1 MPRLIILLA
10 LLVGVLYS
18 LHLLVKD
25 YQALTAAS
33 KLIRML
39 FKRDVGSHNY
49 TKPAV
54 RWRRILLYD
63 PIQCARYLYCEL
75 GAQPPNNE
83 VRQGFIYMLTLEPD
97 EENASAHGVFKE
109 AYDHGRLYPKQC
121 RKKYPMCVFNEKLLF
136 DLIYYLLRHPQM

>member
-1 MPRLIILLA
+1 MTE
-10 LLVGVLYS
+10 GVRIAMRRRDRAFAKFRRDRCDDNW
-18 LHLLVKD
+18 V
-25 YQALTAAS
+25 Q
-33 KLIRML
+33 
-39 FKRDVGSHNY
+39 FKVARNRCNQM
-49 TKPAV
+49 KPAV